1 MVRHAITFLLAAF
14 YMTAHGQLLKCQAT
28 QSALKY
34 EMSGN
39 NALIGEGTIGW
50 HQAAERKVAEV
61 MDEEEARTAIIN
73 LLKAYPKLFKVEVQ
87 HIEKA
92 DIQRKDDI
100 MKISF
105 FHCDLRK
112 KTFVYVVPA
121 GVNTRPGIEGRFLKD
136 SKGIWTGEVTTK

>member
-1 MVRHAITFLLAAF
+1 
-14 YMTAHGQLLKCQAT
+14 
-28 QSALKY
+28 
-34 EMSGN
+34 MSGN